1 MQKIVV
7 IVGGGAAAAG
17 PIVLGLGLLAGAIS
31 ALLAPV
37 GLVVAAI
44 VGAGSLA
51 AALYANRDAIEDA
64 LIGAI
69 DALQAKFDAAIG
81 WIGDVRQ
88 SFIDLKD
95 GVLGSASDM
104 VGGVTDYLGGRL
116 SAAADLAVGAASR
129 VSEAFRD
136 TEDQV
141 TGNSYVPDM
150 VDEISRQFGRLQGEM
165 VDPAGKATASISALF
180 DKTGRDVGR
189 SLAEMVDGAD
199 IVTSVSLE
207 PGPDRDFLAS
217 LERQSAGKVDP
228 RQESVDTALRR
239 LSDGATPELR
249 ARVTELA
256 GSLFDE
262 AEAAKAAADA
272 EKSASD
278 IRKRGEA
285 ITLRFSDASVRLAL
299 DQSELDRLFTAG
311 AISADIYGVALEE
324 AQGRALAS
332 STDIAAGASR
342 ALKSLATEAADGA
355 AQMEQA
361 IASGFAGAEDALVN
375 FTQTGELAF
384 SDLVDSILSDLA
396 RMAIRQAITA
406 PLAGALGNF
415 FAGGT
420 GGGSAL
426 LSGATGADR
435 GFAMGGV
442 FTPAGVTA
450 FASGGVVDRPTFFA
464 FAQGVGLMGEKGEEA
479 IMPLTR
485 TPGGDLGVKALLE
498 PATGIADNAP
508 PDVAAFSGVA
518 LELSRAAAMLSRAAE
533 RETRAASPSAAGEPV
548 KIEIIDQRSSGQP
561 VEAQERRG
569 PDGMRQIRV
578 MIRDEVRQGFARG
591 EYDGS
596 LQQRFGARPVV
607 R

>member
-1 MQKIVV
+1 M
-7 IVGGGAAAAG
+7 
-17 PIVLGLGLLAGAIS
+17 
-31 ALLAPV
+31 
-37 GLVVAAI
+37 
-44 VGAGSLA
+44 
-51 AALYANRDAIEDA
+51 
-64 LIGAI
+64 
-69 DALQAKFDAAIG
+69 
-81 WIGDVRQ
+81 
-88 SFIDLKD
+88 
-95 GVLGSASDM
+95 
-104 VGGVTDYLGGRL
+104 T
-116 SAAADLAVGAASR
+116 
-129 VSEAFRD
+129 
-136 TEDQV
+136 
-141 TGNSYVPDM
+141 
-150 VDEISRQFGRLQGEM
+150 
-165 VDPAGKATASISALF
+165 TASISALF

-406 PLAGALGNF
+406 PLAA
-415 FAGGT
+415 ACT
-420 GGGSAL
+420 SSARRRTRCERPR
-426 LSGATGADR
+426 SR
-435 GFAMGGV
+435 GI
-442 FTPAGVTA
+442 
-450 FASGGVVDRPTFFA
+450 RP
-464 FAQGVGLMGEKGEEA
+464 
-479 IMPLTR
+479 
-485 TPGGDLGVKALLE
+485 
-498 PATGIADNAP
+498 
-508 PDVAAFSGVA
+508 FSGRW
-518 LELSRAAAMLSRAAE
+518 SRTFESTHTTSSASR
-533 RETRAASPSAAGEPV
+533 
-548 KIEIIDQRSSGQP
+548 
-561 VEAQERRG
+561 
-569 PDGMRQIRV
+569 
-578 MIRDEVRQGFARG
+578 
-591 EYDGS
+591 
-596 LQQRFGARPVV
+596 
-607 R
+607 